1 MSLLSQRA
9 VYSNEAVDDNEII
22 SDITVSQ
29 LLMTTSYLSNCCC
42 RFFAASGQS
51 YPAALQTLMN
61 DDIIS
66 ISHDALA
73 SLLQPIINVGNFM
86 QKARESFGIIT

>member
-1 MSLLSQRA
+1 MSLLSQHA
-9 VYSNEAVDDNEII
+9 VYSDEAVDDNEAI

-29 LLMTTSYLSNCCC
+29 LLMTISNCCC

-73 SLLQPIINVGNFM
+73 GLLQPIINVSNFI
-86 QKARESFGIIT
+86 QKV

>member
-1 MSLLSQRA
+1 MSLPSQCA
-9 VYSNEAVDDNEII
+9 VHSNEAVHDNEAI

-29 LLMTTSYLSNCCC
+29 LVMIASYFIPSFLCS
-42 RFFAASGQS
+42 FFAASGQS
-51 YPAALQTLMN
+51 YPVALQTLMD

-73 SLLQPIINVGNFM
+73 SLLQPIINVSKIFLW
-86 QKARESFGIIT
+86 K